1 MIDQKTLAASILQL
15 LQEDPSQYV
24 SFGCYWPL
32 VKALLKR
39 HYTQDN
45 LSLLGPHVDREAA
58 ARMPAHANL
67 AEALEAAVEFH
78 RDWMAYGMGSSTFV
92 DPETGD
98 EWVLR
103 DPDAGGL

>member
-1 MIDQKTLAASILQL
+1 MIDQKTLAASVLDL
-15 LQEDPSQYV
+15 LQTDPSRYV
-24 SFGCYWPL
+24 SFGPYWPL

-39 HYTQDN
+39 YYTQDN

-58 ARMPAHANL
+58 QRMPHHADL

-78 RDWMAYGMGSSTFV
+78 RNHMAYGMGSAQFV
-92 DPETGD
+92 DDATGD
-98 EWVLR
+98 EWTLR